1 MSSVRTTTIDKVSTF
16 LPPNADN
23 PFVIDHSSTAR
34 VADAQP
40 DGATVESET
49 RMSIDYSSG
58 IRITVDTHALVT
70 QTGMTLNAV
79 ATENGHECWR
89 KRWTR

>member
-34 VADAQP
+34 GADAQP

-49 RMSIDYSSG
+49 RMSIDYPSG

-70 QTGMTLNAV
+70 ALD
-79 ATENGHECWR
+79 
-89 KRWTR
+89 RWGDGYAAKVGWPAP